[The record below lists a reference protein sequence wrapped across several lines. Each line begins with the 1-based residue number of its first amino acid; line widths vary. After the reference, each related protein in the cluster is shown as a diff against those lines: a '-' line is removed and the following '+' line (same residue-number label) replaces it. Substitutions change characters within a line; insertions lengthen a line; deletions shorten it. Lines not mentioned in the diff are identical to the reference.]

1 MHVLFQFFPFTV
13 QLKCLL
19 DKQFVNMVIKRTH
32 LFRRLLVESPRLIF
46 GVSSRGGLGQEG
58 QRSNKK
64 HKQAKYQFSEQTS
77 SWKPLIGK
85 TIQLCIGGQ
94 RVFMRIGTETSFGL
108 WQILHIPFWPNLSHT
123 HTELTHSH
131 A

>member
-19 DKQFVNMVIKRTH
+19 DKQFVNIVIKRTH

-58 QRSNKK
+58 QRSNMK

-77 SWKPLIGK
+77 SSLDWKNNSALHWRAEGVHENRYRNFFWIMANSPYPILAK
-85 TIQLCIGGQ
+85 
-94 RVFMRIGTETSFGL
+94 SFT
-108 WQILHIPFWPNLSHT
+108 HT
-123 HTELTHSH
+123 HTQS
-131 A
+131 